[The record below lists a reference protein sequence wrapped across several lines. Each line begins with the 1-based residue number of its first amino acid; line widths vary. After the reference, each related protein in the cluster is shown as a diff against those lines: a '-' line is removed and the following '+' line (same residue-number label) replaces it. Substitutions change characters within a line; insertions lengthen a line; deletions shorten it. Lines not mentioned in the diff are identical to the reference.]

1 MKEKKP
7 KNSALLNVIA
17 PMGVNFT
24 HTSIRLGEE
33 VGKGYGIIQYA
44 SNNKPGWLS
53 RITNIPSSI
62 VSVTYH
68 ALNNDDMIATID
80 SNINAAKKRRIDA
93 KKSSEENKAG
103 KEEKNSKKLLEQID
117 DKNESIGLVSTVVLP
132 LADEAHIEKVDRK
145 AKTAVKRTNARM
157 RCMVNMQ
164 KQCYK
169 QISPTYIPG
178 EEVQTV
184 LGSVIP
190 LRTILGGFPFQKNG
204 LNDHEGYYFAKDED
218 GGIYT
223 INLWKRQG
231 DRTNSN
237 VVFIGNSGVGKSTKM
252 KDMLMDEYMMGS
264 KVLIIDPED
273 EYKEQS
279 KYFNGAWINAAGG
292 IHGKIN
298 PLQIYPIP
306 VDDED
311 EYYAD
316 EGYGMGPLA
325 LYLKHL
331 ETFFNLYSESI
342 DDYLMAYLK
351 QVLIE
356 LYKEKGI
363 TFDTDVTN
371 LKNEEFP
378 IIEELVM
385 KLKEKEE
392 QTKGMEEKDIY
403 RRLSILLWDMAY
415 GSDAFLFNGYTSI
428 AADNAY
434 TCISTSGLNDA
445 SNRIK
450 RAQYFNLLTWA
461 WHVISRNRSEKVILV
476 CDEAYLL
483 VDPEI
488 PQSLIFLR
496 NSMKRARK
504 YEAAIW
510 VITQNTVDFLNEEV
524 KMYGQELLDN
534 PTFKILMGIDGA
546 NLEKIIELY
555 RLTEQEVTLLEAK
568 RRGHAVMLCGSRRMH
583 VVFDIAD
590 YKFQY
595 FGSAG
600 GR

>member
-1 MKEKKP
+1 MKS
-7 KNSALLNVIA
+7 KNINQALLNVIA
-17 PMGVNFT
+17 PMNISFT
-24 HTSIRLGEE
+24 HTSVRMGEE

-44 SNNKPGWLS
+44 SDNNPGWLS
-53 RITNIPSSI
+53 RITNIASSV

-68 ALNNDDMIATID
+68 ALNNDEMIATID
-80 SNINAAKKRRIDA
+80 SNINAAKKRKLDA
-93 KKSSEENKAG
+93 RKSSEESKAG
-103 KEEKNSKKLLEQID
+103 KEERNSKQLLEQID
-117 DKNESIGLVSTVVLP
+117 DRNESIGLVSTVVLP
-132 LADEAHIEKVDRK
+132 LSDETHIEKIDRK

-157 RCMVNMQ
+157 RCLVNMQ

-169 QISPTYIPG
+169 QISPAYIPEDEIQAVTG
-178 EEVQTV
+178 CVM
-184 LGSVIP
+184 P
-190 LRTILGGFPFQKNG
+190 LRTLLGGFPFQKSG
-204 LNDHEGYYFAKDED
+204 LNDHAGYYFAKDEE

-223 INLWKRQG
+223 MNLWKRQG

-237 VVFIGNSGVGKSTKM
+237 VVFMGNSGVGKSTKV
-252 KDMLMDEYMMGS
+252 KDMLTDEYMMGS
-264 KVLIIDPED
+264 KILIIDPED

-279 KYFNGAWINAAGG
+279 KSFNGAWINAAGG
-292 IHGKIN
+292 GRGRIN
-298 PLQIYPIP
+298 PLQVYPIP
-306 VDDED
+306 VDEED

-316 EGYGMGPLA
+316 EGYGMGALA

-342 DDYLMAYLK
+342 DDYLMAHLK

-356 LYKEKGI
+356 LYKDKGI
-363 TFDTDVTN
+363 TFDTDVSM
-371 LKNEEFP
+371 LKNEDFP
-378 IIEELVM
+378 IIGEVVQQ
-385 KLKEKEE
+385 LKKKEE
-392 QTKGMEEKDIY
+392 AAVSPEEKDIY
-403 RRLSILLWDMAY
+403 RRLSVLLWDMAY

-428 AADNAY
+428 DAESAY

-483 VDPEI
+483 VDPDI

-496 NSMKRARK
+496 NSMKRVRK

-510 VITQNTVDFLNEEV
+510 VITQNTVDFLNEKV
-524 KMYGQELLDN
+524 RMYGQELLDN
-534 PTFKILMGIDGA
+534 PTYKILMGIDGA

-555 RLTEQEVTLLEAK
+555 RLTDQEITLLEAK

-583 VVFDIAD
+583 VVFEIPE

-595 FGSAG
+595 FGLAG